1 MKVFQQVVIAV
12 VLSSVFGTL
21 AFCQN
26 TEKVPFISHSN
37 YLAMNLEYS
46 KYLKTF
52 SEIKAEITE
61 LKNRGEAHITVINPN
76 EFKALSRHLTIK
88 EIENIASEIQSA
100 EFSEICL
107 GTSEAGN
114 KKAFYVVV
122 ESEQL
127 LQIRKNIAEVFYSR
141 GGANSEFDAE
151 LFFPHITVGFVVDDV
166 HYEQGARKDRR
177 SCLK

>member
-1 MKVFQQVVIAV
+1 MKVLKQVFIAV
-12 VLSSVFGTL
+12 VLSSVFGSL

-26 TEKVPFISHSN
+26 SKKVPFISHSN
-37 YLAMNLEYS
+37 YLAMNLEFSEYQ
-46 KYLKTF
+46 KTF
-52 SEIKAEITE
+52 AVMKTEIPE

-76 EFKALSRHLTIK
+76 EFKVLSRFLTMK

-100 EFSEICL
+100 QFSEICL

-151 LFFPHITVGFVVDDV
+151 LFFPHITVGFIVDDV